1 MSDISNVKMGVCSVT
16 FGTTALGHTKGGV
29 TVTYE
34 PDIHDITVDQYG
46 STPAEKV
53 LIGQKLKATVPLA
66 ESSIAN
72 LAIAIP
78 EGEAGAE
85 SIKIGGKVGLRLSDV
100 AETLVLHPIANDS
113 DDLSEDVVIY
123 KAVVTNSIEIPF
135 KVDEERVI
143 ELEFEGLVDETRDD
157 GDMLGLIGDSSA

>member
-1 MSDISNVKMGVCSVT
+1 LSDISNVKMGVCSVT

-85 SIKIGGKVGLRLSDV
+85 SIKIGGKVGLRLSSE

-123 KAVVTNSIEIPF
+123 KAIVTNSIEIPF

-157 GDMLGLIGDSSA
+157 GDMLGLIGNSGA

>member
-1 MSDISNVKMGVCSVT
+1 MGVCSVT

-123 KAVVTNSIEIPF
+123 KAIVTNSIEIPF

>member
-1 MSDISNVKMGVCSVT
+1 LSDISNVKMGVCSVT

-85 SIKIGGKVGLRLSDV
+85 SIKIGGKVGLRLSSE
-100 AETLVLHPIANDS
+100 AETLVLHPIANDN

-123 KAVVTNSIEIPF
+123 KAVVTNSIDIPF

-143 ELEFEGLVDETRDD
+143 ELEFEGIIDETRLD

>member
-1 MSDISNVKMGVCSVT
+1 LSDISNVKMGVCSVT
-16 FGTTALGHTKGGV
+16 FGTTELGHTKGGV

-85 SIKIGGKVGLRLSDV
+85 SIKIGGKVGLRLSSE

-123 KAVVTNSIEIPF
+123 KAVVTNSIDIPF

-143 ELEFEGLVDETRDD
+143 ELEFEGIIDETRLD
-157 GDMLGLIGDSSA
+157 GDMLGLIGNSGA

>member
-34 PDIHDITVDQYG
+34 PDIHDINVDQYG
-46 STPAEKV
+46 SSPAEKV
-53 LIGQKLKATVPLA
+53 LIGQKLRATVPLA
-66 ESSIAN
+66 ETSIAN

-85 SIKIGGKVGLRLSDV
+85 SIKIGGNVGLRLSGE

-123 KAVVTNSIEIPF
+123 KAIVTNSIDIPF
-135 KVDEERVI
+135 KVDEERVV
-143 ELEFEGLVDETRDD
+143 ELEFEGIIDETRSD
-157 GDMLGLIGDSSA
+157 GDMLGLIGDSTA

>member
-66 ESSIAN
+66 ESSIDN

-78 EGEAGAE
+78 AGDGLAS
-85 SIKIGGKVGLRLSDV
+85 SIKLGGEVGLRLSDV

-123 KAVVTNSIEIPF
+123 KAVVTNSIDIPF
-135 KVDEERVI
+135 KVDEERVV
-143 ELEFEGLVDETRDD
+143 ELEFEGIIDETRLD
-157 GDMLGLIGDSSA
+157 GDMLGLIGNSGA

>member
-16 FGTTALGHTKGGV
+16 FGTAELGHTKGGV

-53 LIGQKLKATVPLA
+53 LIGQKLKATVPVA
-66 ESSIAN
+66 ETTMAN

-78 EGEAGAE
+78 TGTGGSEYIQLGGTVGA
-85 SIKIGGKVGLRLSDV
+85 RLSES

-123 KAVVTNSIEIPF
+123 SAVVTNSIEIPF
-135 KVDEERVI
+135 MVDEERII
-143 ELEFEGLVDETRDD
+143 ELEFEGIIDESMSD
-157 GDMLGLIGDSSA
+157 GNMLGLIGDSTA

>member
-1 MSDISNVKMGVCSVT
+1 LSDISNVKMGVCSVT

-123 KAVVTNSIEIPF
+123 KAIVTNSIEIPF

>member
-66 ESSIAN
+66 ESSTTN

-85 SIKIGGKVGLRLSDV
+85 SIKIGGKVGLRLSSE

-123 KAVVTNSIEIPF
+123 KAIVTNSIEIPF

-157 GDMLGLIGDSSA
+157 GDMLGLIGDSGA

>member
-16 FGTTALGHTKGGV
+16 FGNVPLGHTKGGV

-53 LIGQKLKATVPLA
+53 LIGQKLRATVPLA

-78 EGEAGAE
+78 AGENSAS
-85 SIKIGGKVGLRLSDV
+85 SIKIGGDVGLRLSDA
-100 AETLVLHPIANDS
+100 AETLVLHPVANDD

-123 KAVVTNSIEIPF
+123 KAVVTNSIDIPF

-143 ELEFEGLVDETRDD
+143 ELEFEGIIDETRLD

>member
-1 MSDISNVKMGVCSVT
+1 LSDISNVKMGVCSVT

-85 SIKIGGKVGLRLSDV
+85 SIKIGGKVGLRLSSE

-123 KAVVTNSIEIPF
+123 KAIVTNSIEIPF